1 MKTYTIGN
9 NATMENEVVII
20 GDYYMERKA
29 YNVIRND
36 IKENILTQNRIEA
49 RKIQKKRDEKCT
61 ADREERTYFCNQKLL
76 GIAWILIV
84 LILTVIIGD
93 PVCAALSIFGIG
105 MIFTKKMVIV
115 NDYYWKHGGAE
126 QWKI

>member
-1 MKTYTIGN
+1 MNTYTIGN
-9 NATMENEVVII
+9 NAAMENDMVLI

-49 RKIQKKRDEKCT
+49 RKIQKKRNEKC
-61 ADREERTYFCNQKLL
+61 AANRMRRDYFNLQKKL
-76 GIAWILIV
+76 GITWILIV
-84 LILTVIIGD
+84 MILTVIIEN
-93 PVCAALSIFGIG
+93 PVCAVLSIFGIG

-126 QWKI
+126 QWKF

>member
-1 MKTYTIGN
+1 MNTYTIGN
-9 NATMENEVVII
+9 NAAMENDMVLI

-49 RKIQKKRDEKCT
+49 RKIQKKRDKKSES
-61 ADREERTYFCNQKLL
+61 DRMKREYLNFQKKL

-84 LILTVIIGD
+84 LILTVIIGN
-93 PVCAALSIFGIG
+93 PVCAVLSIFGIG

-115 NDYYWKHGGAE
+115 NDYYLTHGGAE
-126 QWKI
+126 QWKF

>member
-36 IKENILTQNRIEA
+36 IKEDILTQNRIDA
-49 RKIQKKRDEKCT
+49 RRIQKKRDEKC
-61 ADREERTYFCNQKLL
+61 ASDREERTYFCNQKLL
-76 GIAWILIV
+76 GITWILIV
-84 LILTVIIGD
+84 MILTVIIGN

-115 NDYYWKHGGAE
+115 NDYYWEHGGAE